1 MKLTLTYLGNDDFD
15 LPVYKDKFGKLW
27 KDIEPNLNAGPV
39 LCTTVGNEFDGE
51 PNIPMHY
58 LKKYADAQVYLDKNE
73 LFGTENN
80 IRRKI

>member
-51 PNIPMHY
+51 PNSPMHY
-58 LKKYADAQVYLDKNE
+58 LKKYADAQVVFRQERVVWN
-73 LFGTENN
+73 
-80 IRRKI
+80 